1 MKGLSI
7 TKPSVQVHV
16 LSHILD
22 LITQLGKKC
31 SANLTPPPS
40 LTLSIYL
47 SFFPLFLF
55 SIYSLL
61 PLYVRVYL
69 RTRTFVY
76 VRMYLLSIFIL
87 LLLLLFWFYFLWFF
101 AFDSRYYFFHELLFW
116 WRRFCLVIFFLPSP
130 SSPTI

>member
-31 SANLTPPPS
+31 SANLTPPPY
-40 LTLSIYL
+40 LILSIYL

-87 LLLLLFWFYFLWFF
+87 LLLFFFGFIFFGFLLLILVIIFF
-101 AFDSRYYFFHELLFW
+101 MNYYFGGGGF
-116 WRRFCLVIFFLPSP
+116 V
-130 SSPTI
+130 

>member
-1 MKGLSI
+1 MFSQPYSSSI
-7 TKPSVQVHV
+7 
-16 LSHILD
+16 SH
-22 LITQLGKKC
+22 
-31 SANLTPPPS
+31 S
-40 LTLSIYL
+40 LHL

-87 LLLLLFWFYFLWFF
+87 LLLLFFWFYFLWFF

-116 WRRFCLVIFFLPSP
+116 WRRFCLVIFFSP
-130 SSPTI
+130 FPLFPNHLEVVRIIPTRCISSPFTAKA